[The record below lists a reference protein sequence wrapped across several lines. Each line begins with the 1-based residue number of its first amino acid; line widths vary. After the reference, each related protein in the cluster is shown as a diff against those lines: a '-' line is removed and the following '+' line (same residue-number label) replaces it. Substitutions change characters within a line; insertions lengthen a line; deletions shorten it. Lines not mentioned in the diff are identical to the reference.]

1 MMRIDNFNR
10 INEFKS
16 GMKKLDDIR
25 NENILDTFPELEELY
40 EKN

>member
-1 MMRIDNFNR
+1 
-10 INEFKS
+10 
-16 GMKKLDDIR
+16 MKKLDDIR